1 MGNEFFIY
9 LAVMALSTYLVRTI
23 PFVAF
28 SRKIKSRFIRSLLTY
43 VPYAVLSAMTV
54 PAIFFSTD
62 SLISA
67 TAGFVTALILS
78 LCNRSLITVAFFSCL
93 SVFIVGLFV

>member
-9 LAVMALSTYLVRTI
+9 LAVMAVSTYLVRVV
-23 PFVAF
+23 PFTVL
-28 SRKIKSRFIRSLLTY
+28 RKKISNRFIRSFLAY

-54 PAIFFSTD
+54 PAIFYSTD

-67 TAGFVTALILS
+67 TAGFLVALVLS
-78 LCNRSLITVAFFSCL
+78 LFERSLITVAFFSCL
-93 SVFIVGLFV
+93 AVFLTGLFI

>member
-9 LAVMALSTYLVRTI
+9 LAVMAVSTYLVRTV
-23 PFVAF
+23 PFIAF

-67 TAGFVTALILS
+67 TAGFVTALVLS
-78 LCNRSLITVAFFSCL
+78 LFGRSLITVAFFSCL

>member
-9 LAVMALSTYLVRTI
+9 LAVMAVSTYLVRTV
-23 PFVAF
+23 PFVAI
-28 SRKIKSRFIRSLLTY
+28 SHKIKSRFIRSLLTY

-54 PAIFFSTD
+54 PSIFFRTG
-62 SLISA
+62 SLLTA

-78 LCNRSLITVAFFSCL
+78 LCGRSLITVAFFSCL
-93 SVFIVGLFV
+93 AVFVTGLF

>member
-9 LAVMALSTYLVRTI
+9 LAVMAVSTYLVRAV

-28 SRKIKSRFIRSLLTY
+28 SRRINSRFIRSFLHY

-62 SLISA
+62 SLLSA
-67 TAGFVTALILS
+67 SAGFVTALVLS
-78 LCNRSLITVAFFSCL
+78 LFNRSLITVAFFSCL
-93 SVFIVGLFV
+93 AVFLTGLI

>member
-9 LAVMALSTYLVRTI
+9 LSVMALSTYLVRAI

-54 PAIFFSTD
+54 PAIFFETD
-62 SLISA
+62 SLLSA
-67 TAGFVTALILS
+67 SAGFATALILS
-78 LCNRSLITVAFFSCL
+78 LCGRSLITVAFFSCL
-93 SVFIVGLFV
+93 AVFIVGLF